1 MTFKGCEIL
10 CKFISFLLE
19 VCKQSY
25 FVKLLNELRDLR
37 VLEMSAYDQQVAYG
51 FENYEQNLGKNS
63 KLLEV

>member
-1 MTFKGCEIL
+1 M
-10 CKFISFLLE
+10 
-19 VCKQSY
+19 
-25 FVKLLNELRDLR
+25 KLLNELRDLR